1 MSKHLIVFTGILLSV
16 SFLSGKA
23 QNTELSDAIHKDTV
37 FVDGQQL
44 NEKQLKRYYRQL
56 RKDSIRAHK
65 KIWWSVLGGPSY
77 TPEASLGVGGAVL
90 ASFRMNKNDTL
101 SQRSFLPAGINLS
114 INGTVVVAGAGTF
127 FFNQNKFRIYA
138 SYGYRNEPAH
148 YYGKGYETIEHVDRS
163 DSTTRYHRSYFQLY
177 PVLSGKSAPTFTWE
191 GCSI

>member
-138 SYGYRNEPAH
+138 RERAG
-148 YYGKGYETIEHVDRS
+148 T
-163 DSTTRYHRSYFQLY
+163 L
-177 PVLSGKSAPTFTWE
+177 LW
-191 GCSI
+191 